1 MMREC
6 KRHSQ
11 PGDGVCARCLEERL
25 SWLWRGESFRHDNED
40 DDAMEASTST
50 CAEGPPSLASVRQ
63 QLQVLGVA
71 RRPSHHPGQSNE
83 PPQNSKPIIEE
94 WVAFHARRR
103 GEGLEHETS
112 SKSETSSGTEE
123 RRAQNPELRILMNA
137 HKMRSQSLPLD
148 FRSAEETAARV
159 ISECAN
165 EEDAYELEIY
175 EAPPT
180 EPERMV
186 ESEPQQRCFSP
197 KWQSPKWVKVLASP
211 MTSRNRVF
219 PSRSKDEHMRKRSNK
234 RGVPRLDSSD
244 WGFSSEATTNGGS
257 SPLWRGS
264 SGMQQR
270 SKSRSVFSWLQDAET
285 TKHEQASEQVTSSSS
300 SDSWLRDLTTV
311 GHLHEIAEELEI
323 VEESSE
329 EEKEEEEELE
339 DLGEVSSFGKFLLQA
354 AQRQPNA
361 RLTRLVSAR
370 P

>member
-11 PGDGVCARCLEERL
+11 PGGGVCARCLEERL
-25 SWLWRGESFRHDNED
+25 SWLWRGESFRHYNEE
-40 DDAMEASTST
+40 DDAMEASTSAAP
-50 CAEGPPSLASVRQ
+50 AEGSPSLASVRQ

-159 ISECAN
+159 INECAN
-165 EEDAYELEIY
+165 EEDAYELEMY
-175 EAPPT
+175 EAPQT
-180 EPERMV
+180 EPERTV

-234 RGVPRLDSSD
+234 RGAPRLDSSD

-270 SKSRSVFSWLQDAET
+270 SKSRSMFSWLQVRYI
-285 TKHEQASEQVTSSSS
+285 HSYIFQHLILLFRCFVSSSAAFHFVADS
-300 SDSWLRDLTTV
+300 SDVHLSLSSLQHDQSKTVISSTLRV
-311 GHLHEIAEELEI
+311 GRLGSRVVFSAQSL
-323 VEESSE
+323 VEA
-329 EEKEEEEELE
+329 
-339 DLGEVSSFGKFLLQA
+339 VRIFGRVRFWCI
-354 AQRQPNA
+354 PI
-361 RLTRLVSAR
+361 
-370 P
+370 